1 MSEREMLETK
11 QKMQMVEVQQMKKLH
26 EQYTKTLKKLQA
38 QHAKALEGKTCQE
51 MEELHAQFIKTLEKL
66 HARHMEALERVKRDA
81 QKPQRPHSEHFF
93 KECVCDSC
101 ASQRKMEME
110 TNTSMSTEP
119 CSSNDYLSDDDSSLT
134 GYDSSRTESSES
146 ESESESE
153 SYPILERMDATI
165 GLDHTRPTLRQP
177 MDWRSTAYPNKILSN
192 SLEY

>member
-1 MSEREMLETK
+1 MSEREMLEAK
-11 QKMQMVEVQQMKKLH
+11 QKMQMEAVQRMEKLQS
-26 EQYTKTLKKLQA
+26 QYTKTLPELQA
-38 QHAKALEGKTCQE
+38 QHAEALEQVETRQH
-51 MEELHAQFIKTLEKL
+51 MEKL

-146 ESESESE
+146 ESES
-153 SYPILERMDATI
+153 YPILERMDATI
-165 GLDHTRPTLRQP
+165 GLDHTRPTPRQHMDWRTLRQR

>member
-1 MSEREMLETK
+1 MEA
-11 QKMQMVEVQQMKKLH
+11 VQRMEKLQS
-26 EQYTKTLKKLQA
+26 QYTKTLPELQA
-38 QHAKALEGKTCQE
+38 QHAEALKQVETHQH
-51 MEELHAQFIKTLEKL
+51 MEKLHAQFIKTLEKL

-146 ESESESE
+146 ESES
-153 SYPILERMDATI
+153 YPILERMDATI
-165 GLDHTRPTLRQP
+165 GLDHTRPTPRQHMDWRTLRQR

>member
-1 MSEREMLETK
+1 MSEREMLAK
-11 QKMQMVEVQQMKKLH
+11 QKMQMEAVQQMKKLH
-26 EQYTKTLKKLQA
+26 EQYT
-38 QHAKALEGKTCQE
+38 
-51 MEELHAQFIKTLEKL
+51 KTLEKL

-119 CSSNDYLSDDDSSLT
+119 CSSNDYSSDDDSSLT

>member
-1 MSEREMLETK
+1 MAEREMWEAK
-11 QKMQMVEVQQMKKLH
+11 QKMQMEAVQRMEKLQS
-26 EQYTKTLKKLQA
+26 QYTKTLPELQA
-38 QHAKALEGKTCQE
+38 QHAEALEQVETRQH
-51 MEELHAQFIKTLEKL
+51 MEKL

-119 CSSNDYLSDDDSSLT
+119 CSSNDYSSDDDSSLT